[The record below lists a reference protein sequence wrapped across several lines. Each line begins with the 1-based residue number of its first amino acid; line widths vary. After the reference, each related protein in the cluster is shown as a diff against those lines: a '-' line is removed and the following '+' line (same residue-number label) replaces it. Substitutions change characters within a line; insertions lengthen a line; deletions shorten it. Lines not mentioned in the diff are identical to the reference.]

1 MYIGMLRL
9 SKTICGPGSS
19 PTSLPPSPLAK
30 ETTSAPILGAFAAD
44 ESGSASG
51 SMLPP
56 NFSESGNS
64 GGLSPPGN
72 AGDPSVLYVP
82 QCMCPC
88 SGFFG
93 ISQFFLDEYRL
104 SCRELR
110 QAIRRDTLEHIQK
123 TADAA
128 EDASTKTVVQ
138 RLRLLTGGPK
148 RKSRD
153 PPPLPAVELANGS
166 LAATAEEAKA
176 RWLEHFSSIEDGH
189 VKDPVTIVHDCYR
202 RQAGKDLD
210 AYSVSLQDVPDLC
223 SLEGALR
230 DTATDRAYGQDGIP
244 GEVAHYCA
252 AELSKALFQLHLNS
266 IFRLCEPVQHK
277 GGVLHCVWK
286 KKGPKQQCTSYRGI
300 LVSSVIGKS
309 LHKLLRQ
316 NEVHHSPIHCCLSSA
331 GRGPAPI
338 PRDRP
343 GTCHPPLSVCL
354 PSTRPVP
361 QHRLP

>member
-93 ISQFFLDEYRL
+93 ISQFSSMNIGSPAGSCARLFAGTPLSTYR
-104 SCRELR
+104 
-110 QAIRRDTLEHIQK
+110 
-123 TADAA
+123 
-128 EDASTKTVVQ
+128 
-138 RLRLLTGGPK
+138 
-148 RKSRD
+148 SRD

-176 RWLEHFSSIEDGH
+176 RWLEHFS
-189 VKDPVTIVHDCYR
+189 
-202 RQAGKDLD
+202 
-210 AYSVSLQDVPDLC
+210 
-223 SLEGALR
+223 
-230 DTATDRAYGQDGIP
+230 YGQDGIP

-252 AELSKALFQLHLNS
+252 AELSKALFQLHLKS